1 MKKLKVLP
9 KIFLETFFVIFASLL
24 LIHLLLF
31 FIFPKTYLFT
41 RENDLKKAASNIAK
55 SMNNKELEEIKKALN
70 LYSETSDFK
79 AYIKDNKNGK
89 AIKIKEQP
97 HINMESTTNSLII
110 EEKDVKLKS
119 GQKITIQFISSSDM
133 HKEAKDL
140 SLRFLPLS
148 LFISLFLSLLIA
160 YLYALKI
167 KKNIKEITTVID
179 DMVTLK
185 KDARLVVDSQNEVG
199 DLKRNINFLYESL
212 LKNISDL
219 ENKNEEIK
227 KLEKMK
233 YAFLKGAQHE
243 LKTPLASLKIIL
255 ENMKYKTGMFSSDD
269 AYIDESLKVLDNIN
283 YNMGEI
289 LSIYMIEDLKND
301 EEEIII
307 KEALNKVLDKYS
319 FLAQAKKLTFN
330 INLNNATIY
339 MGPKALDMILS
350 NIISNAIKYTK
361 DESLINIY
369 VKDNYLCIE
378 NEISNKEIADNSH
391 GLGLY
396 IVSNLLKNYHVN
408 YQINKDNDKF
418 IYMIELSKDKGN

>member
-1 MKKLKVLP
+1 MKKLKIFP
-9 KIFLETFFVIFASLL
+9 KIFLETFFIIFSSLL

-41 RENDLKKAASNIAK
+41 RENALKKAASNIAK

-79 AYIKDNKNGK
+79 AYIKDNKNSK
-89 AIKIKEQP
+89 SIKIKEHP

-119 GQKITIQFISSSDM
+119 GEKITIQFISSSDM

-185 KDARLVVDSQNEVG
+185 KDARLVIDSQNEVG
-199 DLKRNINFLYESL
+199 ELKRNINFLYQSL
-212 LKNISDL
+212 LKNINDL
-219 ENKNEEIK
+219 ETKNEEIK
-227 KLEKMK
+227 ELEKMK

-255 ENMKYKTGMFSSDD
+255 ENMKYNTGMFKESDE
-269 AYIDESLKVLDNIN
+269 YIDESLKILDNIN
-283 YNMGEI
+283 YNMSEI
-289 LSIYMIEDLKND
+289 LSIYMIENLKND
-301 EEEIII
+301 EEKIII
-307 KEALNKVLDKYS
+307 KDALTKVLDKYA
-319 FLAQAKKLTFN
+319 FLASEKKLKFN
-330 INLNNATIY
+330 IDLDNEQIY
-339 MGPKALDMILS
+339 VGPKALDMILS
-350 NIISNAIKYTK
+350 NLISNAIKYSK
-361 DESLINIY
+361 AASFINIY
-369 VKDNYLCIE
+369 FKDNYLCIE
-378 NEISNKEIADNSH
+378 NTISNQEISDNSH

-396 IVSNLLKNYHVN
+396 IVSNLLKNYRLKYKIHN
-408 YQINKDNDKF
+408 DKDKF
-418 IYMIELSKDKGN
+418 IYMIELSKDKD

>member
-9 KIFLETFFVIFASLL
+9 KIFLETFFVVFASLL

-41 RENDLKKAASNIAK
+41 RENDLRKAASNIAK

-79 AYIKDNKNGK
+79 AYIKDNKNTK
-89 AIKIKEQP
+89 AIKIKEKP
-97 HINMESTTNSLII
+97 PINLGSTTNSLII
-110 EEKDVKLKS
+110 EEQDIKLK
-119 GQKITIQFISSSDM
+119 GGNKVTLQFISSSDM

-140 SLRFLPLS
+140 SLKFLPLS
-148 LFISLFLSLLIA
+148 LVISLMLSGIIA
-160 YLYALKI
+160 YFYALRI
-167 KKNIKEITTVID
+167 KKNINEITSVID
-179 DMVTLK
+179 DMVKLK
-185 KDARLVVDSQNEVG
+185 RQALLTVDSQNEVG
-199 DLKRNINFLYESL
+199 DLKSNINYLYESL
-212 LKNISDL
+212 LKNINDL
-219 ENKNEEIK
+219 ETKNEEIK
-227 KLEKMK
+227 ELEKKK

-255 ENMKYKTGMFSSDD
+255 ENMKYNTGMFKKSDE
-269 AYIDESLKVLDNIN
+269 YIDESLKILDNIN
-283 YNMGEI
+283 YNMSEI
-289 LSIYMIEDLKND
+289 LSIYMIENLKND

-350 NIISNAIKYTK
+350 NLISNAIKYTK
-361 DESLINIY
+361 DESLVNIY

-408 YQINKDNDKF
+408 YQINKDNNKF

>member
-1 MKKLKVLP
+1 MKKLKIFP
-9 KIFLETFFVIFASLL
+9 KIFLETFFIIFSSLL

-89 AIKIKEQP
+89 SIKIKEHP

-119 GQKITIQFISSSDM
+119 GEKITIQFISSSDM

-185 KDARLVVDSQNEVG
+185 KDARLVIDSQNEVG
-199 DLKRNINFLYESL
+199 ELKRNINFLYQSL
-212 LKNISDL
+212 LKNINDL
-219 ENKNEEIK
+219 ETKNEEIK
-227 KLEKMK
+227 ELEKKK

-255 ENMKYKTGMFSSDD
+255 ENMKYNTGMFKESDE
-269 AYIDESLKVLDNIN
+269 YIDESLKILDNIN
-283 YNMGEI
+283 YNMSEI
-289 LSIYMIEDLKND
+289 LSIYMIENLKND
-301 EEEIII
+301 EEKIII
-307 KEALNKVLDKYS
+307 KDALTKVLDKYA
-319 FLAQAKKLTFN
+319 FLASEKKLKFN
-330 INLNNATIY
+330 IDLDNEQIY
-339 MGPKALDMILS
+339 VGPKALDMILS
-350 NIISNAIKYTK
+350 NLISNAIKYSK
-361 DESLINIY
+361 AASFINIY
-369 VKDNYLCIE
+369 FKDNYLCIE
-378 NEISNKEIADNSH
+378 NTISNQEISDNSH

-396 IVSNLLKNYHVN
+396 IVSNLLKNYRLKYKIHN
-408 YQINKDNDKF
+408 NKDKF
-418 IYMIELSKDKGN
+418 IYMIELSKDKD